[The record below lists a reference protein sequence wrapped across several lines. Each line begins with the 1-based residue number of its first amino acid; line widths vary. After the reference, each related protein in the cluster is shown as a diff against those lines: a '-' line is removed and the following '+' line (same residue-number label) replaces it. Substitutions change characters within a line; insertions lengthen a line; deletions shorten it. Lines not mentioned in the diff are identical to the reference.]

1 MSEPSRPLTVHG
13 VRSVTVVGAS
23 LAGHATAKALRRLG
37 FDGDLTIVGEEN
49 VRPYDRPPLSKDFLA
64 GLTSEQELA
73 LELEDEA
80 LEAQWLLGVQ
90 AVGLVTAG
98 QIDTAGQVD
107 TAGHTVTLSDGR
119 TVTSDA
125 VVIATGSRAR
135 RMPGAP
141 PGVHT
146 VRTLGDAAALRDE
159 LRPGVRLAVI
169 GAGFIGAEIASTAR
183 GLGIDVT
190 VIEAAPTPLAG
201 PLGPEMGAVV
211 ASLHARNGVRLRCG
225 VPVAGLLGTARVTGV
240 LLTDGTEIP
249 ADVVVAGIGATPAV
263 EWLAGSGVELAGGP
277 GGGVVCNAVGATA
290 LPGIY
295 AVGDCSA
302 WFDDVR
308 GRHHRI
314 EHWTDSRDRPSIL
327 VGAMLGQPAATSLRP
342 PYFWS
347 DQYGVRIQFTGR
359 RESGEEITIEAGS
372 AENADLLA
380 VYRRD
385 GKPVAV
391 LGMNQPK
398 LFTRWRKQLSAP
410 AATVAAVSAAGAQS
424 TC

>member
-1 MSEPSRPLTVHG
+1 MTGILG
-13 VRSVTVVGAS
+13 SVTVVGAS
-23 LAGHATAKALRRLG
+23 LAGHATAKALRRQG
-37 FDGDLTIVGEEN
+37 FTGDITIIGDEN

-64 GLTSEQELA
+64 GTTSISELA
-73 LELEDEA
+73 LELEDES
-80 LEAQWLLGVQ
+80 LDAQWILGVQ
-90 AVGLVTAG
+90 AVGLDPVT
-98 QIDTAGQVD
+98 
-107 TAGHTVTLSDGR
+107 R
-119 TVTSDA
+119 TVALDDGTLIASDA

-146 VRTLGDAAALRDE
+146 VRTLADAAALRDE
-159 LRPGVRLAVI
+159 LKAGVRLAVI

-190 VIEAAPTPLAG
+190 VIEAAPTPLSG

-211 ASLHARNGVRLRCG
+211 AGLHEANGVALLCG
-225 VPVAGLLGTARVTGV
+225 VPVAGLLGTDRVTGV
-240 LLTDGTEIP
+240 LLGDGTEVP
-249 ADVVVAGIGATPAV
+249 ADVVVAGIGAVPAV
-263 EWLAGSGVELAGGP
+263 EWLEDSGLDLSA
-277 GGGVVCNAVGATA
+277 GVVCDAFGATGF
-290 LPGIY
+290 PGVY

-308 GRHHRI
+308 GKHHRI
-314 EHWTDSRDRPSIL
+314 EHWTDSRDRPAVM
-327 VGAMLGQPAATSLRP
+327 VGAMLGKPPTASLRP

-359 RESGEEITIEAGS
+359 RDGTEDVTIEAGS
-372 AENADLLA
+372 VNTQDILA

-385 GKPVAV
+385 GEPVAV

-398 LFTRWRKQLSAP
+398 LFTRWRKQLSSPAKP
-410 AATVAAVSAAGAQS
+410 AATA
-424 TC
+424 

>member
-1 MSEPSRPLTVHG
+1 MTGILG
-13 VRSVTVVGAS
+13 SVTVVGAS
-23 LAGHATAKALRRLG
+23 LAGHATAKALRRQG
-37 FDGDLTIVGEEN
+37 FTGDITIIGDEN

-64 GLTSEQELA
+64 GTTSISELA

-80 LEAQWLLGVQ
+80 LDAQWILGVH
-90 AVGLVTAG
+90 AVGLDPVT
-98 QIDTAGQVD
+98 
-107 TAGHTVTLSDGR
+107 R
-119 TVTSDA
+119 TVALDDGTLIASDA

-146 VRTLGDAAALRDE
+146 VRTLADAAALRDE
-159 LRPGVRLAVI
+159 LKPGVRLAVI

-211 ASLHARNGVRLRCG
+211 AGLHEANGVALRCG
-225 VPVAGLLGTARVTGV
+225 VPVAGLLGTDRVTGV
-240 LLTDGTEIP
+240 LLGDGTEVP
-249 ADVVVAGIGATPAV
+249 ADVVVAGIGAVPAV
-263 EWLAGSGVELAGGP
+263 EWLEDSGLDLSA
-277 GGGVVCNAVGATA
+277 GVVCDAFGATNF
-290 LPGIY
+290 PGVY

-308 GRHHRI
+308 GKHHRI
-314 EHWTDSRDRPSIL
+314 EHWTDSRDRPAVM
-327 VGAMLGQPAATSLRP
+327 VGAMLGNPPTTSLRP

-347 DQYGVRIQFTGR
+347 DQYGVKIQFAGR
-359 RESGEEITIEAGS
+359 RDGTEEVTIEAGS
-372 AENADLLA
+372 VDAHDILA
-380 VYRRD
+380 VYRRN
-385 GKPVAV
+385 GEPVAV

-398 LFTRWRKQLSAP
+398 LFTRWRKQLSQPLTAP
-410 AATVAAVSAAGAQS
+410 T
-424 TC
+424 T